1 MERLKR
7 LNLFTGTDELDR
19 LTAHFADGKCRT
31 TAGIAIQLGEHSPG
45 NANLLMEGTG
55 EFGRFLANHRIHYQ
69 QHLIGLHSGANSHHF
84 PHHFGV
90 DLKAACGV
98 DQKGVVALRLR
109 LRQTGRSDLF
119 RLRVCSQ
126 TEHINPN
133 LPTKGFQLLDGSGAI
148 HIRTHHEGA
157 TALIFE
163 VEAQLGR
170 GRGFTRPL
178 QTGHQNNRGSLR
190 GAGQWCVIATHH
202 IHKLIVDYLDEL
214 LVGADP
220 PHHLSA
226 DGFAAHLRHKIL
238 NHRKADIGFEQRT
251 TNLLKSPID
260 IGFADLV
267 LASQPF
273 DSIFKAG

>member
-1 MERLKR
+1 M
-7 LNLFTGTDELDR
+7 
-19 LTAHFADGKCRT
+19 
-31 TAGIAIQLGEHSPG
+31 
-45 NANLLMEGTG
+45 
-55 EFGRFLANHRIHYQ
+55 
-69 QHLIGLHSGANSHHF
+69 
-84 PHHFGV
+84 
-90 DLKAACGV
+90 
-98 DQKGVVALRLR
+98 
-109 LRQTGRSDLF
+109 
-119 RLRVCSQ
+119 
-126 TEHINPN
+126 
-133 LPTKGFQLLDGSGAI
+133 
-148 HIRTHHEGA
+148 
-157 TALIFE
+157 
-163 VEAQLGR
+163 EAQLGR